1 MDPAA
6 PVGIALM
13 RSLKLPPSHRFGG
26 PPKPLAEAGR
36 RTAVALAEAGQ
47 GWPAADCRPKG
58 LRDTTPRSISQR
70 ALSACLGAGILLL
83 LLQAPPVAAADRYAV
98 VISGASAGSGY
109 ALKYDLWRTSF
120 VAALKERFRFP
131 DDHVFVLGEADGPNV
146 IRSTRANVQRVF
158 AGLQTRVTGGDIV
171 FVLLIGH
178 GTAADDDAKF
188 NLVGPDLSST
198 EWAALLKPL
207 RGPVVFVNTTGG
219 SFPFLRRL
227 SGSGRVI
234 VTATDSSAQQF
245 ETTFPQFFIQA
256 FDESAADVDKNGRVS
271 VWEAFNFAS
280 TAVRRSF
287 DQRGELP
294 TERALLD
301 DNGDGTGREAQ
312 NPGPDGTLARSIY
325 LAAESSAADGPEDLL
340 KQRAELQRR
349 LDDLRLRKASSTDP
363 SRFDAEIEALIL
375 EIARISREIR
385 PKP

>member
-1 MDPAA
+1 MRRGSGLGALCEFGCSAA
-6 PVGIALM
+6 LPP
-13 RSLKLPPSHRFGG
+13 SLKL
-26 PPKPLAEAGR
+26 R

-47 GWPAADCRPKG
+47 GCTAVDCRPKG
-58 LRDTTPRSISQR
+58 LRYPRPKSISHR
-70 ALSACLGAGILLL
+70 ALSACLGAGVLLL
-83 LLQAPPVAAADRYAV
+83 FLQTPPVAAADRYAV

-109 ALKYDLWRTSF
+109 AVKYDLWRTSF
-120 VAALKERFRFP
+120 VIALKEKFGFP
-131 DDHVFVLGEADGPNV
+131 DDHVFVLAEADAPNV
-146 IRSTRANVQRVF
+146 TRSTRANVQRVF
-158 AGLQTRVTGGDIV
+158 AGLKTLVTGGDVV

-271 VWEAFNFAS
+271 VWEAFSFAS
-280 TAVRRSF
+280 TAVRGSF

-312 NPGPDGTLARSIY
+312 NPGPDGALARSIY
-325 LAAESSAADGPEDLL
+325 LTAESAPADGSEALL

-349 LDDLRLRKASSTDP
+349 LDDLRVRKASSTDP
-363 SRFDAEIEALIL
+363 SRFDAEIEAILL
-375 EIARISREIR
+375 EIARLSREIR